1 MSFHVIVSAPT
12 VNMIYFISCLM
23 FLAVS
28 SYRLLISIPRLR
40 KALIIT
46 LNSLTVAIIYRDKKY
61 FYTKQRLYD
70 LWVTVPATLIWL
82 TSTFLTLA
90 IILGHKQIPLEAQ
103 LITSAMILPMF
114 LMYLILDIPDSQKPG
129 DNQIKNSRDWL

>member
-61 FYTKQRLYD
+61 FCTKQRLYD

>member
-61 FYTKQRLYD
+61 FCTKQRLYD
-70 LWVTVPATLIWL
+70 LWVTVPATLIWQ
-82 TSTFLTLA
+82 TSIFLTLA

>member
-46 LNSLTVAIIYRDKKY
+46 LNRLTVAIIYRDKKY
-61 FYTKQRLYD
+61 FCTKQRLYD
-70 LWVTVPATLIWL
+70 LWVTVPTTLIWQ

>member
-61 FYTKQRLYD
+61 FCTKQRLYD
-70 LWVTVPATLIWL
+70 LWVTVPATLIWQ

-114 LMYLILDIPDSQKPG
+114 LMYLILNIPNSQKPG

>member
-46 LNSLTVAIIYRDKKY
+46 LNSLTVAIIYRDKNI
-61 FYTKQRLYD
+61 F
-70 LWVTVPATLIWL
+70 
-82 TSTFLTLA
+82 
-90 IILGHKQIPLEAQ
+90 AQ
-103 LITSAMILPMF
+103 NNGYMI
-114 LMYLILDIPDSQKPG
+114 YG
-129 DNQIKNSRDWL
+129 

>member
-61 FYTKQRLYD
+61 FCTKQRLYD
-70 LWVTVPATLIWL
+70 LWVTVPATLIWQ

-103 LITSAMILPMF
+103 LITSAMILPMI

>member
-103 LITSAMILPMF
+103 LIMSAGMLPSY
-114 LMYLILDIPDSQKPG
+114 LMYLILDLPDSQEPD
-129 DNQIKNSRDWL
+129 DNQFKSPRDWL

>member
-1 MSFHVIVSAPT
+1 MSFHVIVSAST
-12 VNMIYFISCLM
+12 VNMIYLISCLI
-23 FLAVS
+23 FLCIS
-28 SYRLLISIPRLR
+28 SYRLFISIPRLR

>member
-1 MSFHVIVSAPT
+1 MSFYVIVSAPT

-61 FYTKQRLYD
+61 FCTKQRLYD

>member
-1 MSFHVIVSAPT
+1 MSFYVIVSAPT

>member
-103 LITSAMILPMF
+103 LITSAMILPMC

>member
-1 MSFHVIVSAPT
+1 MSFLVIVSAPS

-61 FYTKQRLYD
+61 FCTKQRLYD
-70 LWVTVPATLIWL
+70 LWVTVPATLIWQ

>member
-70 LWVTVPATLIWL
+70 LWVTVPATLIWQ

>member
-61 FYTKQRLYD
+61 FCTKQRLYD
-70 LWVTVPATLIWL
+70 LWVTVPATLIWQ

-90 IILGHKQIPLEAQ
+90 LILGHKQIPLEAQ

>member
-82 TSTFLTLA
+82 TSTLLTLA
-90 IILGHKQIPLEAQ
+90 ITLGYQDIPIEAQ
-103 LITSAMILPMF
+103 LLTSALILPMF
-114 LMYLILDIPDSQKPG
+114 LMYLILDIPDSQEPG
-129 DNQIKNSRDWL
+129 DDKFKSPRDWL

>member
-23 FLAVS
+23 FLAAS

-61 FYTKQRLYD
+61 FCTKQRLYD
-70 LWVTVPATLIWL
+70 LWVTVPATLIWQ

>member
-61 FYTKQRLYD
+61 FCTKQRLYD
-70 LWVTVPATLIWL
+70 LWVTVPATLIWQ

>member
-12 VNMIYFISCLM
+12 VNMVYFISCLM

-61 FYTKQRLYD
+61 FCTKQRLYD
-70 LWVTVPATLIWL
+70 LWVTVPATLIWQ